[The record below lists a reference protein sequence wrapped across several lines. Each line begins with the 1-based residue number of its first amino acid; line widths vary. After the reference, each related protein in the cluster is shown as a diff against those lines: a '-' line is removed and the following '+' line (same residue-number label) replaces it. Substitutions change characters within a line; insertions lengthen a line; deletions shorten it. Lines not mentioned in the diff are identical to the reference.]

1 MKFNWGHKI
10 VVVFGIFVIGIL
22 FLVYKSSQQKMDLVQ
37 KNYYADELKYQE
49 VIDASKNAKEIGG
62 SLNVIRKGGHLLVSL
77 PAAFHSSAVKGVA
90 HLYYAAD
97 ETRDISKSFVTS
109 NGEFEMDLM
118 TMMNGYYTLK
128 LTIELNEKQYYY
140 EQKLNF

>member
-10 VVVFGIFVIGIL
+10 VLVFGVFVIGIL

-37 KNYYADELKYQE
+37 RDYYADELKYQD
-49 VIDASKNAKEIGG
+49 VINASKNAKEIGG
-62 SLNVIRKGGHLLVSL
+62 NLNIIRKGGHLLISL
-77 PAAFHSSAVKGVA
+77 PASFHNASVKGVA
-90 HLYYAAD
+90 HLYFAAD
-97 ETRDISKSFVTS
+97 EKRDISKSFETS
-109 NGEFEMDLM
+109 TGEFEMELM

-128 LTIELNEKQYYY
+128 LDIDLNGKQYYY